1 MTPQEQRFTT
11 MTSVRCLLVVVTAV
25 VVVGGAGHGVSGHP
39 EDLRL
44 VDNGY
49 EGLVV
54 AITEYVPQEHC
65 NHVIHGLKSVL
76 TEFSGV
82 LWASTGGRAS
92 LRSVTVALPRTWRTD
107 ALTCSLL
114 TPLTAA
120 AAPTDAHIR
129 VTSSHPVF
137 GSRPWA
143 QQSQGCGRQGDY
155 IQLGGDLLRATTN
168 DTYVHAA
175 RLLLA
180 EWVKFRWGV
189 FEERGYQ
196 DDPLYPPTFRDPKTN
211 VPRPNTCNT
220 HKMTPAPFCTTAAH
234 TPEAPTKHNA
244 QCNGRPAWDIIM
256 QSQDFFNERN
266 IPTNATAPL
275 LPSVRFVQESAARI
289 VLVVEDT
296 AVMNLQR
303 RWEFVRKAVR
313 RVVVYDVPDG
323 DHVAL
328 VVFNSVAHTAAPLS
342 KMDSLS
348 DVRQRVGSS
357 LPRNPSPVPE
367 SNKCVLCGLQEALR
381 TLDADPAGAAGATII
396 LVTTGKGAAHQRE
409 VDEMSRLATSRGV
422 RVDTVIYPMTERR
435 GGGGT
440 ATDGLQALVAA
451 TRGSSFTVMDEGVGN
466 DSKVSMMVALM
477 DALLAA
483 VRRSEPPVA
492 PGAPVIIHST
502 AYPGGI
508 ASMSIG
514 NFSLDDSLGSNA
526 RFSIYYYDLNH
537 VGNTVQLTAP
547 SGETFASVNMQEEDG
562 DANVI
567 FVNIPNAERGK
578 WQYKVENRADSHQGL
593 HIQITA
599 KESGSRKISLRLWT
613 NAPNT
618 AINATDPSLPV
629 IIYAEVK
636 DGEVPVINARVTA
649 KLQRLGTNTTGSN
662 YDSILVDLFDNGFGD
677 PDITGGDGVYSR
689 YLPTLQGGPGHYQLG
704 VSVDHNSGLAL
715 APINDAFTRH
725 GGRLYGDR
733 EKQTCCGSLIKYEHV
748 KPVPPFQRSMIYGV
762 LDVVSPPPPTD
773 IVPPTRILD
782 LRSFVNLT
790 TREVSLRW
798 TAPGDDYDW
807 DRAHHYEAVL
817 ASSWAEA
824 KAFDGER
831 ISGMPVPVLVGTE
844 QAVAIQVERYDQMVY
859 VAIRAVDEAGN
870 RGGVSNIASLWVPQP
885 PTTPPLLTSP
895 RTLEPTSDLTEPQ
908 GRGVTQPVRVAGIN
922 LEDMAVIIGS
932 VGGFLIIVAVL
943 ATFCY
948 CHVAR
953 RRRHHHK
960 KENEKLE
967 ANRSVMIKTNSSLMV
982 DQDESHDS
990 VDSTVKDGEVA
1001 VAKDGRPLSP
1011 IQSWGVSKLLQ
1022 EHERRVSMTSGPLV
1036 EASGSLAHYQSMQEP
1051 FPDVTLTGTHS
1062 YPTSQTPSTTHSDP
1076 PAYQPPYTTDA
1087 YAPYPYPYH
1096 PGYSHEELP
1105 PYTPGL
1111 SSQSSQASTA
1121 YTHEIASQPS
1131 EIYPVDPA
1139 NYPAEMPSFVGEMA
1153 YSQAQPP
1160 MYAPC
1165 PEDAII
1171 TNQAPV
1177 RSKVPPPVA
1186 PKPPLAAR
1194 VAAATAASTTASV
1207 EPKRRNVTQV

>member
-1 MTPQEQRFTT
+1 MVLMMT
-11 MTSVRCLLVVVTAV
+11 LL
-25 VVVGGAGHGVSGHP
+25 GARQSQGHP

-54 AITEYVPQEHC
+54 AISDYVPLDHC
-65 NHVIHGLKSVL
+65 NRVIHGLKSVL
-76 TEFSGV
+76 IEFSGV
-82 LWASTGGRAS
+82 LWAATAGRAS
-92 LRSVTVALPRTWRTD
+92 LREVMVALPRTWRTD
-107 ALTCSLL
+107 ALTCSFL
-114 TPLTAA
+114 TPLTAS
-120 AAPTDAHIR
+120 AAPTEAHIR
-129 VTSSHPVF
+129 VTAAHPVF

-155 IQLGGDLLRATTN
+155 IQMGGDLLRATTN
-168 DTYVHAA
+168 DTYIHAA
-175 RLLLA
+175 RLLVA

-189 FEERGYQ
+189 FEERGYP

-220 HKMTPAPFCTTAAH
+220 HKITPLPFCTTAAH

-244 QCNGRPAWDIIM
+244 QCSGRPAWDIIL
-256 QSQDFFNERN
+256 QSQDFIDGRN
-266 IPTNATAPL
+266 SPPNATAPL
-275 LPSVRFVQESAARI
+275 RPTLRFMQESSARI

-323 DHVAL
+323 DYVAL

-367 SNKCVLCGLQEALR
+367 SNKCVLCALQEALR
-381 TLDADPAGAAGATII
+381 TLETDPAGAAGATVI

-409 VDEMSRLATSRGV
+409 MEEMTRLATTRGV
-422 RVDTVIYPMTERR
+422 RVDTVLYPLTERR

-440 ATDGLQALVAA
+440 ATDGLQSLVAS

-483 VRRSEPPVA
+483 VRRSEPPAA

-508 ASMSIG
+508 ASMSVG
-514 NFSLDDSLGSNA
+514 SFTLDDSLGPDA

-547 SGETFASVNMQEEDG
+547 SGETIAPVNMQEEDG

-567 FVNIPNAERGK
+567 FVNIPDAERGQ
-578 WQYKVENRADSHQGL
+578 WHYRVENRADSHQGL
-593 HIQITA
+593 HIQVTA
-599 KESGSRKISLRLWT
+599 KESITRKIGLRLWT
-613 NAPNT
+613 NAPNR
-618 AINATDPSLPV
+618 AINLTDPSSPI

-636 DGEVPVINARVTA
+636 DGEVPVINAKVTA
-649 KLQRLGTNTTGSN
+649 KLQRLGTNTSGNN
-662 YDSILVDLFDNGFGD
+662 YDSVLIDLFDNGFGD
-677 PDITGGDGVYSR
+677 PDITGRDGVYSR
-689 YLPTLQGGPGHYQLG
+689 YLPSLHGEPGHYQLS
-704 VSVDHNSGLAL
+704 VHVDHNSGLAR

-725 GGRLYGDR
+725 SRMYADK
-733 EKQTCCGSLIKYEHV
+733 EKQTCCGSIIKYEHA
-748 KPVPPFQRSMIYGV
+748 KPVAPFQRSVVYGV
-762 LDVVSPPPPTD
+762 LDVVSPPPTSD

-807 DRAHHYEAVL
+807 DRAHYYEAVL
-817 ASSWAEA
+817 ASSWPEA

-844 QAVAIQVERYDQMVY
+844 QAVAIQVDRYDQMVY

-885 PTTPPLLTSP
+885 PTTPPLVTSP
-895 RTLEPTSDLTEPQ
+895 RTLEPTSDLAEPQ

-922 LEDMAVIIGS
+922 LEDMAVIVGS

-953 RRRHHHK
+953 RRRHQHK
-960 KENEKLE
+960 KDSEKTE
-967 ANRSVMIKTNSSLMV
+967 ANRSVVIKTNSTLMV

-990 VDSTVKDGEVA
+990 VDSAVKDGEVA

-1036 EASGSLAHYQSMQEP
+1036 EASGSLAQYQNLQDP

-1062 YPTSQTPSTTHSDP
+1062 YPSSQTPSTTHSDP

-1111 SSQSSQASTA
+1111 SSQSSQASTV
-1121 YTHEIASQPS
+1121 YTHEIVSQPS
-1131 EIYPVDPA
+1131 ELSYPADAA
-1139 NYPAEMPSFVGEMA
+1139 NYPADIPSFVGEIS
-1153 YSQAQPP
+1153 YSQSQPP

-1165 PEDAII
+1165 PEEAVI
-1171 TNQAPV
+1171 TSQAPV

-1194 VAAATAASTTASV
+1194 AAATAAAAAAAATTASV

>member
-1 MTPQEQRFTT
+1 MASQKLR
-11 MTSVRCLLVVVTAV
+11 MMKRSVVLLVLAV
-25 VVVGGAGHGVSGHP
+25 LAASQRVLAHP

-54 AITEYVPQEHC
+54 AITDYVPQEHC

-92 LRSVTVALPRTWRTD
+92 LREVTVALPRSWRTD

-114 TPLTAA
+114 TPLTTATV
-120 AAPTDAHIR
+120 PTDAHIR
-129 VTSSHPVF
+129 VTSAHPVF

-189 FEERGYQ
+189 FEERGYPN
-196 DDPLYPPTFRDPKTN
+196 DPLYPPTFRDPKTN
-211 VPRPNTCNT
+211 VPRPNTCST
-220 HKMTPAPFCTTAAH
+220 HKITPAPFCTTAAH

-244 QCNGRPAWDIIM
+244 QCNGRPAWDIIL
-256 QSQDFFNERN
+256 QSQDFIDGRN
-266 IPTNATAPL
+266 APTNATAPL
-275 LPSVRFVQESAARI
+275 LPSVRYVQESAARI

-328 VVFNSVAHTAAPLS
+328 VVFNSVANTAAPLS

-381 TLDADPAGAAGATII
+381 ALDADSAGAAGATII

-422 RVDTVIYPMTERR
+422 RIDTVIYPLTERR

-440 ATDGLQALVAA
+440 ATDGLQSLVAA

-483 VRRSEPPVA
+483 VRRSEPPAA
-492 PGAPVIIHST
+492 PGAPVIIHSA

-508 ASMSIG
+508 ASMAVGS
-514 NFSLDDSLGSNA
+514 FFLDDSLGPNA

-547 SGETFASVNMQEEDG
+547 SGETIISGNMQEEDG

-567 FVNIPNAERGK
+567 FINIPNAERGQ
-578 WQYKVENRADSHQGL
+578 WQYRVENRADSHQGL
-593 HIQITA
+593 HIQVTA
-599 KESGSRKISLRLWT
+599 KESSIRKISLRLWT
-613 NAPNT
+613 NTPNS

-704 VSVDHNSGLAL
+704 VSIDHNSGLAL

-725 GGRLYGDR
+725 GRMYADR
-733 EKQTCCGSLIKYEHV
+733 DKQTCCGSVIKYEHV
-748 KPVPPFQRSMIYGV
+748 KPVPPFQRSVIYGV
-762 LDVVSPPPPTD
+762 LDVVSPPPTND

-844 QAVAIQVERYDQMVY
+844 QAVAIQVDRYDQMVY

-885 PTTPPLLTSP
+885 PTTPPMVTSP
-895 RTLEPTSDLTEPQ
+895 HTLEPTSDLTEPL

-953 RRRHHHK
+953 RRRHQHK
-960 KENEKLE
+960 NETEKLE
-967 ANRSVMIKTNSSLMV
+967 ANRSVMIKTNSTLMV

-990 VDSTVKDGEVA
+990 VDSAIKDGEVA

-1022 EHERRVSMTSGPLV
+1022 EHERRVSMTSGPLL
-1036 EASGSLAHYQSMQEP
+1036 EASGSLAHYQNMQEP

-1062 YPTSQTPSTTHSDP
+1062 YPSSQTPSTTHSDP

-1121 YTHEIASQPS
+1121 YTHEIPTQPS
-1131 EIYPVDPA
+1131 EMSYPVDPA
-1139 NYPAEMPSFVGEMA
+1139 NYPAEMPSFVGEIT

-1165 PEDAII
+1165 PEEVIV
-1171 TNQAPV
+1171 NSQAPV

-1194 VAAATAASTTASV
+1194 AAAVAATVSSTTASV